1 MARARAAV
9 RGRDQ
14 ELAVLRAARTDDGGR
29 LIVLMG
35 PAGIGRTA
43 LLDEAGRML
52 RAAGARVLP
61 VRLGT
66 GPDSAGDDA
75 FALAALARAVRDRF
89 EEFQETGLADALG
102 AVARLGEAAGR
113 DTGGWTPAMVTAL
126 GGLFDRLV
134 GRGGRTAVLA
144 DDAHAVAE
152 PAPLLTAA
160 RRSGALV
167 VATCEERAAH
177 APGPAELLATAD
189 QVVRF
194 GPLADDVAESLVRRA
209 YGARLDEALPD
220 LLRTALGPLFGN
232 PGTVLGTLAD
242 LRGRGRLSIFRG
254 RLCLRTPA
262 EPIELPAGHHLLRRV
277 AAAGPP
283 AARLAAAVALWE
295 GVGVGDLPLL
305 AEALGTGLDDCGRLL
320 DRLIEAEVL
329 VADPAGR
336 VSCRCPALAAAVVR
350 CAGSGFGVALHAS
363 VAERLL
369 ARQRRGDGVDPVLI
383 ADHVARGGASVV
395 LDAAEVGRLLGLA
408 ADAER
413 ERPERAALWCV
424 AALRRLRPGQPE
436 HARTLT
442 RLLHLVARTGQYE
455 LLREAL
461 GQYAHYAE
469 QGRDPGS
476 RAQIHLAAVLVALHS
491 GRPPAEQAVRS
502 LLDTGITGRERFGF
516 AQWWFGRPPAP
527 APGRGAAMCGDLG
540 SGEGAVGPAL
550 SGAAPPVPRETAVA
564 EVPSAVGRAATAGAF
579 PAAGVV
585 PGLAAVERMALLS
598 TALTGDPGAYERAW
612 RRSGRAVGLPG
623 PGRAAVPVVD
633 LATMTQLA
641 LGARHRVPVTGVL
654 GVYRRVVH
662 GYTGADWTQ
671 AMSAV
676 RELEL
681 ADCEDTLVHH
691 AARLLAADMDAA
703 RGEPRQAAQ
712 WLADVAPV
720 PGLAVLRA
728 WVRIG
733 LYSRTG
739 HDRRA
744 APLALRV
751 SRRLRAAGLHEG
763 LHLLLTRAIRVAAF
777 VDDHDGAA
785 DLLAEIELLRPEAGP
800 EAKESLLLARGLVR
814 RDVRQARMATAMT
827 KVRGD
832 LPALLESYLV
842 IARFAENPRPWLRD
856 AHALATRCGAAALL
870 ERVREVTRE
879 RGVPA
884 PRAPGR
890 REDPAVTER
899 RVVELIGEGL
909 TNRQIAL
916 RLQLSEK
923 TVENYLTRLFARTGC
938 RSRVELAAASLA
950 GRLTPTVT

>member
-1 MARARAAV
+1 VGETAV
-9 RGRDQ
+9 EEVPVGCGPGCP
-14 ELAVLRAARTDDGGR
+14 VLPGEVGPGLEGGP
-29 LIVLMG
+29 LGLVPSG
-35 PAGIGRTA
+35 EVA
-43 LLDEAGRML
+43 AGRGSGPVGPVL
-52 RAAGARVLP
+52 SGEVAAGRGSGPVGPVLSGEVTSGRGPGAALPVPSGAGSPVSREAVGGGVLP
-61 VRLGT
+61 V
-66 GPDSAGDDA
+66 P
-75 FALAALARAVRDRF
+75 
-89 EEFQETGLADALG
+89 G
-102 AVARLGEAAGR
+102 AVS
-113 DTGGWTPAMVTAL
+113 PAL
-126 GGLFDRLV
+126 
-134 GRGGRTAVLA
+134 
-144 DDAHAVAE
+144 
-152 PAPLLTAA
+152 
-160 RRSGALV
+160 SGA
-167 VATCEERAAH
+167 
-177 APGPAELLATAD
+177 
-189 QVVRF
+189 
-194 GPLADDVAESLVRRA
+194 
-209 YGARLDEALPD
+209 
-220 LLRTALGPLFGN
+220 
-232 PGTVLGTLAD
+232 
-242 LRGRGRLSIFRG
+242 
-254 RLCLRTPA
+254 
-262 EPIELPAGHHLLRRV
+262 
-277 AAAGPP
+277 
-283 AARLAAAVALWE
+283 
-295 GVGVGDLPLL
+295 
-305 AEALGTGLDDCGRLL
+305 
-320 DRLIEAEVL
+320 
-329 VADPAGR
+329 
-336 VSCRCPALAAAVVR
+336 VS
-350 CAGSGFGVALHAS
+350 
-363 VAERLL
+363 
-369 ARQRRGDGVDPVLI
+369 
-383 ADHVARGGASVV
+383 
-395 LDAAEVGRLLGLA
+395 
-408 ADAER
+408 
-413 ERPERAALWCV
+413 
-424 AALRRLRPGQPE
+424 
-436 HARTLT
+436 
-442 RLLHLVARTGQYE
+442 
-455 LLREAL
+455 
-461 GQYAHYAE
+461 
-469 QGRDPGS
+469 
-476 RAQIHLAAVLVALHS
+476 
-491 GRPPAEQAVRS
+491 
-502 LLDTGITGRERFGF
+502 
-516 AQWWFGRPPAP
+516 
-527 APGRGAAMCGDLG
+527 
-540 SGEGAVGPAL
+540 PAL
-550 SGAAPPVPRETAVA
+550 SGAAPPVPTETVGA

-579 PAAGVV
+579 PVAGVV
-585 PGLAAVERMALLS
+585 PALAAVERMALLS

-612 RRSGRAVGLPG
+612 RRSGRAVGFPG

-633 LATMTQLA
+633 LATVTQLA

-870 ERVREVTRE
+870 ERVRGVTRE

-890 REDPAVTER
+890 REDPGVTER